1 MKFVGIAL
9 DVILAA
15 VATAGAVPVAE
26 RSCTAANGA
35 CTENSQCCSGA
46 CGTGQYKALGKCS
59 P

>member
-1 MKFVGIAL
+1 MKLINIAL
-9 DVILAA
+9 AIIFAA

-35 CTENSQCCSGA
+35 CTENLQCCSGA